1 MDVDEVLADKLAE
14 LDQEIASL
22 TARPEPGADIGFGK
36 RVGDGT
42 SIAVERITQ
51 VATHDRF
58 LQVRA
63 EVLRAQ
69 AKRADGTYG
78 SCDLCGRPIP
88 AGRLEALPWAS
99 THVVCDP

>member
-14 LDQEIASL
+14 LDQEIAEL
-22 TARPEPGADIGFGK
+22 TARPEPGGDIGFGK
-36 RVGDGT
+36 RIGDGT

-51 VATHDRF
+51 VATHERH

-63 EVLRAQ
+63 EVVRAQ

-78 SCDLCGRPIP
+78 TCDLCGRPIP
-88 AGRLEALPWAS
+88 EGRLEALPWAS